1 MSRNSRVLFACA
13 VLAFPTASVFAQENA
28 AVIEELRAVRQMVEQ
43 QSKQI
48 DALSKQ
54 LAKLTASVEGKSAA
68 KAEPAAAPEPAS
80 PPAAAPAAPS
90 ESSPA
95 PKAEAV
101 GPPKHIVAK
110 GETLTSIAKHYNIP
124 LADLLKANKEIND
137 RKLQIGQAITI
148 PSVPGSKAPESTN
161 EKAQ

>member
-1 MSRNSRVLFACA
+1 MSRTSRVFIACA

-28 AVIEELRAVRQMVEQ
+28 AVIEELRVVRQMVEQ

-54 LAKLTASVEGKSAA
+54 LAKLTASVEGKPAA
-68 KAEPAAAPEPAS
+68 KAETAAAPEPAS
-80 PPAAAPAAPS
+80 PPAATPAPN
-90 ESSPA
+90 ESTPA
-95 PKAEAV
+95 PKAELV

-148 PSVPGSKAPESTN
+148 PSAPGSKAPESAN